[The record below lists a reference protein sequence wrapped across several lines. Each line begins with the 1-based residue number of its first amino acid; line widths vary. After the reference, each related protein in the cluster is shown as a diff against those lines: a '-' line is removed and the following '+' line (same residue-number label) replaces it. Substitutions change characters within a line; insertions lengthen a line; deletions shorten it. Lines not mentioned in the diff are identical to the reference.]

1 MADKAPLTHTLE
13 ATIPA
18 PAAAGT
24 VQDQTIGEAPFAG
37 TVTGVTVVSEAAVTA
52 NGTNYRTLRVLN
64 KGQSGAGSTVVAS
77 QPLDTPGTDDLTAFD
92 EETIA
97 LSGTAANLNV
107 AAGDI
112 LAWDETVT
120 GTGLT
125 HAGLKVQ
132 VEISRS

>member
-1 MADKAPLTHTLE
+1 MADTAPLTEKLE
-13 ATIPA
+13 VTIPA
-18 PAAAGT
+18 PSAANAA
-24 VQDQTIGEAPFAG
+24 QDQTIGEAPFDG

-77 QPLDTPGTDDLTAFD
+77 QALDTPTTDDLAAFD

-97 LSGTAANLNV
+97 LSGTAANLEVN
-107 AAGDI
+107 AGDI

-120 GTGLT
+120 ASGLA
-125 HAGLKVQ
+125 HSGLKVQ
-132 VEISRS
+132 VEIARG